1 MGMVLCYI
9 FFTDCATFLKDK
21 KKIFSS
27 TTAKCNILVVM
38 VSQRILFNFLPFIPL
53 IRKVKTRTASNYLY
67 A

>member
-1 MGMVLCYI
+1 MVLCYI

-27 TTAKCNILVVM
+27 TTAKCLL
-38 VSQRILFNFLPFIPL
+38 RWLWYLKEFYLNFLPLIPL
-53 IRKVKTRTASNYLY
+53 KRKVKTRTASNYLH